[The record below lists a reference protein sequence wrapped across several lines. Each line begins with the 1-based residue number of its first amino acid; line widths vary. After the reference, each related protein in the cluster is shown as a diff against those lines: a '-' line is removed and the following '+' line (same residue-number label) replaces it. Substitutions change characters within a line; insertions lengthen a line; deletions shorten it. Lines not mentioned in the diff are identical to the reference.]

1 MKYVILTLTLA
12 LALTGWGL
20 WAQVHTNAELSAKL
34 EGTEETLSRLSEQ
47 REQDRKVLVARAQ
60 KIASKQRELARAQ
73 EALAKALQAN
83 NDWSNTNVPTDVQK
97 ALTGPSG
104 ASN

>member
-1 MKYVILTLTLA
+1 MRWLILSLSLA

-34 EGTEETLSRLSEQ
+34 EGTEEALSRLSEQ

-60 KIASKQRELARAQ
+60 KIASKQRELAQAQ

-97 ALTGPSG
+97 ALSG
-104 ASN
+104 RPDASN